1 MKERM
6 TMATLFPL
14 LAVLLIATYAGGLGV
29 IFMVLES
36 TALERWAVVLL
47 GMVLVV
53 GVPTTAALLQRQIEK
68 E

>member
-36 TALERWAVVLL
+36 TALEQWAVVLL
-47 GMVLVV
+47 GMVLVI